1 MNLSEKERENI
12 KKVRT
17 FKYKGKRYLVCEIL
31 LNIKECYG
39 CYKRIDGIKVCLIN
53 GNLSERDKQNTL
65 HSLIAERK
73 LRYI

>member
-31 LNIKECYG
+31 LNI
-39 CYKRIDGIKVCLIN
+39 IK
-53 GNLSERDKQNTL
+53 
-65 HSLIAERK
+65 
-73 LRYI
+73 Y